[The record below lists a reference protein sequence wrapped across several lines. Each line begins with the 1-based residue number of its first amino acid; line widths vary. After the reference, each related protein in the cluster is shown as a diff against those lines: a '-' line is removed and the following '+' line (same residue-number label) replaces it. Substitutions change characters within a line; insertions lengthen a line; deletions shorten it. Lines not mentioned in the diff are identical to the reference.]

1 MTKGSINV
9 SVENIFPLI
18 KKFLYSDHEI
28 FLRELISNATDATL
42 KLKHLTNIGE
52 ATVEYGNPII
62 EVKIDKEGKK
72 LHIID
77 QGLGMTAEEVEKYIN
92 QIAFSGAEEFLD
104 KYKDAGKDSGII
116 GHFGLGFYSAF
127 MVAEKVEIITKS
139 YKEGTEG
146 ARWTCDGSPEFTLEP
161 DSKTDRGTEIVL
173 HIAEDS
179 LEFLKESRIRE
190 LLTKYN
196 KFMPIPIKF
205 GTKEVNDPDH
215 KPETTKDKDGKEKT
229 ESQKKITVDNIV
241 NNPNPAWTK
250 QPAELEDKDYNS
262 FYRELYPMQF
272 EEPLFHIHLNVDYPF
287 NLTGI
292 LYFPKMS
299 GDLNIQKD
307 KIQLYQNQ
315 VYVTDNVEGIVPEF
329 LTMLRGVI
337 DSPDIPLNVSRSYL
351 QADGAVKKISSYIT
365 RKVADKLKSL
375 FNENREDFEKKWND
389 IKIVIEYGMLSEDKF
404 FEKADA
410 FALYPTVDGKYYTYQ
425 ELFDKIKDNQTDKD
439 GKLII
444 LYASNED
451 AQHSYIEA
459 ATTKGYEVLLL
470 DSPIISHL
478 MQKLESSKENITFSR
493 VDADHVDNL
502 INKDE
507 TKISKLSEE
516 QQTELETIL
525 KEAIPSEKFMVQ
537 LEAMDSDASPF
548 IITQPEFMRRM
559 KEMQATGGGGM
570 FGLGNMPE
578 MYNLVVNTNSELVG
592 EILSTKT
599 KKKQERLISQSLD
612 LARLSQ
618 GLLKGKELSE
628 FVKRSYELL
637 K

>member
-1 MTKGSINV
+1 MATGNINV

-28 FLRELISNATDATL
+28 FLRELISNGTDATL
-42 KLKHLTNIGE
+42 KLKHLASIGE
-52 ATVEYGNPII
+52 SKSEYGNPQI

-92 QIAFSGAEEFLD
+92 QVAFSGAEEFLD
-104 KYKDAGKDSGII
+104 KYKDSAKDSGII

-127 MVAEKVEIITKS
+127 MVAEKVEILTKS
-139 YKEGTEG
+139 HTG
-146 ARWTCDGSPEFTLEP
+146 APAAHWTCDGSPEFTLEEGT
-161 DSKTDRGTEIVL
+161 KEDRGTEIIL

-179 LEFLKESRIRE
+179 TEFLKESRIRE
-190 LLTKYN
+190 LLLKYN

-205 GTKEVNDPDH
+205 GTKEINDPEH
-215 KPETTKDKDGKEKT
+215 EPATITDKDGKETK
-229 ESQKKITVDNIV
+229 EPQRKITVDNII

-250 QPAELEDKDYNS
+250 QPTDLQDEDYKN
-262 FYRELYPMQF
+262 FYHELYPMQF
-272 EEPLFHIHLNVDYPF
+272 EEPLFNIHLNVDYPF

-292 LYFPKMS
+292 LYFPKM
-299 GDLNIQKD
+299 GQDMNMQKD

-375 FNENREDFEKKWND
+375 FNNNREEFEAKWND

-410 FALYPTVDGKYYTYQ
+410 FALYPTVDDTYFTYE
-425 ELFDKIKDNQTDKD
+425 ELFNKIKANQTDKD
-439 GKLII
+439 GKLVI
-444 LYASNED
+444 LYASNKD
-451 AQHSYIEA
+451 AQHTYIEA
-459 ATTKGYEVLLL
+459 AKNKNYEVLLL
-470 DSPIISHL
+470 DSPIVSHL
-478 MQKLESSKENITFSR
+478 IQKLESTKENISFAR
-493 VDADHVDNL
+493 VDGDHIDNL
-502 INKDE
+502 IKKDE
-507 TKISKLSEE
+507 TTISKLDDE
-516 QQTELETIL
+516 QKKTLEDLL
-525 KEAIPSEKFMVQ
+525 KEVIPSEKFMVQ
-537 LEAMDSDASPF
+537 LEAMDSEASPF

-570 FGLGNMPE
+570 SMFGNMPE
-578 MYNLVVNTNSELVG
+578 MYNLVVNTNSALVSD
-592 EILSTKT
+592 ILATEAKEN
-599 KKKQERLISQSLD
+599 QERLINQSLD
-612 LARLSQ
+612 LARLAQ
-618 GLLKGKELSE
+618 GLLKGKELSD
-628 FVKRSYELL
+628 FIKRSYEMI

>member
-1 MTKGSINV
+1 MATGKINV

-28 FLRELISNATDATL
+28 FLRELISNATDATI
-42 KLKHLTNIGE
+42 KMKHLSTIGE
-52 ATVEYGNPII
+52 TDVEYGNPTI
-62 EVKIDKEGKK
+62 EVKIDEENKT

-77 QGLGMTAEEVEKYIN
+77 QGIGMTLEEVEKYIN
-92 QIAFSGAEEFLD
+92 EVAFSGAEEFLE
-104 KYKDAGKDSGII
+104 KYKDSAKDTGII

-127 MVAEKVEIITKS
+127 MVANKVEILTKS
-139 YKEGTEG
+139 YKDEPAAHWICEGTTDFTIEEG
-146 ARWTCDGSPEFTLEP
+146 DKKE
-161 DSKTDRGTEIVL
+161 RGTEIIL
-173 HIAEDS
+173 HINDEDKQ
-179 LEFLKESRIRE
+179 FLKEERIRE
-190 LLTKYN
+190 LLVKYN

-205 GTKEVNDPDH
+205 GTREESLPLPEDAPDDE
-215 KPETTKDKDGKEKT
+215 KPET
-229 ESQKKITVDNIV
+229 ITVDNII

-250 QPAELEDKDYNS
+250 QPTELEDKDYKD

-272 EEPLFHIHLNVDYPF
+272 EDPLFHIHLNVDYPF

-292 LYFPKMS
+292 LYFPKM
-299 GDLNIQKD
+299 GQDMNIQKD

-375 FNENREDFEKKWND
+375 FTNNREDFEKKWND

-404 FEKADA
+404 YEKADK
-410 FALYPTVDGKYYTYQ
+410 FALYPTVDKKYYIFD
-425 ELFDKIKDNQTDKD
+425 ELLEKIKDNQTDKD
-439 GKLII
+439 GNTVI
-444 LYASNED
+444 LYTSNED
-451 AQHSYIEA
+451 AQHSFIEA
-459 ATTKGYEVLLL
+459 AKDKGYEVLLL

-478 MQKLESSKENITFSR
+478 IQKLESSKEKISFVR
-493 VDADHVDNL
+493 VDSDHVDNL
-502 INKDE
+502 IKKEDD
-507 TKISKLSEE
+507 KISKLSEE
-516 QQTELETIL
+516 ELEKL
-525 KEAIPSEKFMVQ
+525 KTDFEKVVPKEKYSVQ
-537 LEAMDSDASPF
+537 LEAMDSTAAPL

-559 KEMQATGGGGM
+559 KEMQQTGGGGM
-570 FGLGNMPE
+570 FGMGNMPE
-578 MYNLVVNTNSELVG
+578 MYNLVVNTNHELISQ
-592 EILSTKT
+592 ILNSKT
-599 KKKQERLISQSLD
+599 EKKQERLIKQSLD

-618 GLLKGKELSE
+618 NLLKGEELTA
-628 FVKRSYELL
+628 FIKRSFEMV

>member
-1 MTKGSINV
+1 MTKGNINV

-42 KLKHLTNIGE
+42 KLKHLTSIGE
-52 ATVEYGNPII
+52 SKSEYGNPVI

-92 QIAFSGAEEFLD
+92 QVAFSGAEEFLD
-104 KYKDAGKDSGII
+104 KYKDSAKDSGII

-139 YKEGTEG
+139 HKDEP
-146 ARWTCDGSPEFTLEP
+146 AAHWTCDGSPEFTLEAS
-161 DSKTDRGTEIVL
+161 DKTTRGTEIVL

-179 LEFLKESRIRE
+179 TEFLEEARIRE
-190 LLTKYN
+190 LLLKYN
-196 KFMPIPIKF
+196 KFMPVPIKF
-205 GTKEVNDPDH
+205 GTKEVNDPDFT
-215 KPETTKDKDGKEKT
+215 PATTTDEDGKETT
-229 ESQKKITVDNIV
+229 EPHKQITVDNII

-250 QPAELEDKDYNS
+250 QPTELEGDDYKN

-272 EEPLFHIHLNVDYPF
+272 EEPLFNIHLNVDYPF

-292 LYFPKMS
+292 LYFPKMTN
-299 GDLNIQKD
+299 DLNVQKD

-375 FNENREDFEKKWND
+375 FNSNREDFEAKWDD

-410 FALYPTVDGKYYTYQ
+410 FALYPTVDGKFYTYD
-425 ELFDKIKDNQTDKD
+425 ELFNKIKANQTDKD
-439 GKLII
+439 GKLVI
-444 LYASNED
+444 LYASNKD
-451 AQHSYIEA
+451 AQHSYIESA
-459 ATTKGYEVLLL
+459 KAKGYEVLLL
-470 DSPIISHL
+470 DSPIVSHL
-478 MQKLESSKENITFSR
+478 IQKLETSKENISFAR
-493 VDADHVDNL
+493 VDGDHINNL
-502 INKDE
+502 IKKDD
-507 TKISKLSEE
+507 TAISKLTEE
-516 QQTELETIL
+516 ENTALETLL
-525 KEAIPSEKFMVQ
+525 KEVIPQEKFSVQ
-537 LEAMDSDASPF
+537 LEASDSDASPF

-559 KEMQATGGGGM
+559 KEMQQTGGGGM
-570 FGLGNMPE
+570 NMFGNMPE
-578 MYNLVVNTNSELVG
+578 MYNLIVNTNSELVS
-592 EILSTKT
+592 EILNTKT
-599 KKKQERLISQSLD
+599 KKKQERLITQSLD

-618 GLLKGKELSE
+618 GLLKGEELTN
-628 FVKRSYELL
+628 FIKRSYEMI